1 MKVSKEV
8 VKSNVKIGNVIGTY
22 GNDAVKCIIAPAGSN
37 QNDSYFVL
45 NSNLQFNYSGNPN
58 TAPKTLT
65 LENGQ
70 YSIIYNINGVQY
82 SGPIITINGTQFSS
96 TETTGNFT
104 FEITNG
110 EAVITTLRRAAHY
123 IIIKI

>member
-22 GNDAVKCIIAPAGSN
+22 GNDAVKCIIAPGGSN

-45 NSNLQFNYSGNPN
+45 NSNIQFNYSGNPN

-70 YSIIYNINGVQY
+70 YSIIYNLY
-82 SGPIITINGTQFSS
+82 SVTTGSPIITINGTPFSS

-110 EAVITTLRRAAHY
+110 EAVITTLRRAGHY